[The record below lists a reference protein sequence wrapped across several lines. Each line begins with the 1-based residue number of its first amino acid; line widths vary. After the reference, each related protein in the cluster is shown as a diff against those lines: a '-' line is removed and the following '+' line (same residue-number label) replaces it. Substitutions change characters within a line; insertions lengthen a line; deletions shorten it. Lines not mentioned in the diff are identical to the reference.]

1 VTLIVVAGEAL
12 VDLVP
17 RGPHLEPL
25 PGGSPYNVAIALG
38 RLRTPVGF
46 LGRCS
51 TDGFGHTLRER
62 LGAEGVDLALT
73 ELTDEPTTLALVH
86 LDDQGQASYG
96 FYLEGT
102 SSAGMTELPRL
113 AGTDALHVSLGAVT
127 LETVPAGETLRR
139 LVERE
144 ADRRVVSLDPNVRPR
159 VIADLASYAESM
171 ERLVASCALVKV
183 SEEDLGHLFPDQD
196 VEGIARRWA
205 QAGPQ
210 LVVVTRGAD
219 GVVAFDHA
227 GGEHRVDTPQVT
239 VVDTVGAGDAFTA
252 GLLAGLQA
260 RGRLGDR
267 ETLAA
272 TDADQL
278 AEVLGFAAR
287 VAAVACTRP
296 GADPPHLDD
305 VPASRAGR

>member
-1 VTLIVVAGEAL
+1 MIVVAGEAL

-38 RLRTPVGF
+38 RLRIPVGF

-51 TDGFGHTLRER
+51 TDGFGQTLRAR
-62 LGAEGVDLALT
+62 LDAEGVDLTLT
-73 ELTDEPTTLALVH
+73 ELTEQPTTLALVH
-86 LDDQGQASYG
+86 LDEQGQASYG
-96 FYLEGT
+96 FYVDGT
-102 SSAGMTELPRL
+102 SSAEMARLPTL
-113 AGTDALHVSLGAVT
+113 ADADPLHVSLGAVT
-127 LETVPAGETLRR
+127 LETAPAGQTLRR

-144 ADRRVVSLDPNVRPR
+144 TTHRVVCLDPNVRPR
-159 VIADLASYAESM
+159 VITDLASYAGAM
-171 ERLVASCALVKV
+171 EQLVASCALVKV
-183 SEEDLGHLFPDQD
+183 SEEDLGHLYPDRG
-196 VEGIARRWA
+196 VEEVARRWA
-205 QAGPQ
+205 QAGPE

-219 GVVAFDHA
+219 GVLALDRDGREHLVAA
-227 GGEHRVDTPQVT
+227 PEVT

-252 GLLAGLQA
+252 GLLAGLHA
-260 RGRLGDR
+260 RGRLAGR

-287 VAAVACTRP
+287 VAAVTCTRS
-296 GADPPHLDD
+296 GADPPHLDE
-305 VPASRAGR
+305 VPEPPGGG

>member
-1 VTLIVVAGEAL
+1 MIVVAGEAL

-51 TDGFGHTLRER
+51 TDGFGRVLQER
-62 LGAEGVDLALT
+62 LEAEGVDLTLT

-86 LDDQGQASYG
+86 LDDRGQASYG

-102 SSAGMTELPRL
+102 SSAGMTELPQL
-113 AGTDALHVSLGAVT
+113 AAADALHVSLGAVT

-144 ADRRVVSLDPNVRPR
+144 AGRRVVCLDPNVRPR
-159 VIADLASYAESM
+159 VIADLGSYAELM
-171 ERLVASCALVKV
+171 EQLVASCSLVKV
-183 SEEDLGHLFPDQD
+183 SEEDLGHLYPDQG
-196 VEGIARRWA
+196 VEEVARRWA

-219 GVVAFDHA
+219 GVTVFDRA
-227 GGEHRVDTPQVT
+227 GGEHHVDTPEVA

-252 GLLAGLQA
+252 GLLAGLHD
-260 RGRLGDR
+260 RGRLADR
-267 ETLAA
+267 GTLAA
-272 TDADQL
+272 TDAHQL

-287 VAAVACTRP
+287 VAAVTCMRS
-296 GADPPHLDD
+296 GADPPHLDE
-305 VPASRAGR
+305 VPESPAGR